1 MEKRHVDEEL
11 EAIKTDLLKMAIMV
25 EEAIHLSIQAL
36 TQQDA
41 RMASQVIAH
50 DQQVDEM
57 ENIIEERIIDALA
70 LYQPFAGDLRFM
82 TTAMHINTE
91 LERIADLTVNISQ
104 RVLELS
110 EQPLLKPLIDIPK
123 LAGQAKFMVRAA
135 IDSFVKHDEKM
146 ALDVILSDKQA
157 NQLRTLVIQELI
169 YDYMVK
175 DTSTVTRAVPLLLLT
190 RDLER
195 ICDHAAAIAED
206 VIYMVQARVVKH
218 KRDVL
223 DMKSDDLRER

>member
-1 MEKRHVDEEL
+1 MDRHLDEEL
-11 EAIKTDLLKMAIMV
+11 EAIKTDLLKMAVMV

-36 TQQDA
+36 IKQDA
-41 RMASQVIAH
+41 RMASRIIAQ
-50 DQQVDEM
+50 DKEIDEM
-57 ENIIEERIIDALA
+57 ENRIEERIIDALA
-70 LYQPFAGDLRFM
+70 LFQPFAGDLRFM

-110 EQPLLKPLIDIPK
+110 DQPILKPLIDIPR
-123 LAGQAKFMVRAA
+123 LGAQAKFMVRSA

-146 ALDVILSDKQA
+146 ALDVIMADKTA

-175 DTSTVTRAVPLLLLT
+175 DSATVTRAVPLLLLT

-206 VIYMVQARVVKH
+206 VIYMVQARMVKH
-218 KRDVL
+218 KRDVFDVNSEEL
-223 DMKSDDLRER
+223 NN

>member
-1 MEKRHVDEEL
+1 MDRHLDEEL

-41 RMASQVIAH
+41 RMASQVITN
-50 DQQVDEM
+50 DQRIDEM
-57 ENIIEERIIDALA
+57 ENTIEERIIDALA
-70 LYQPFAGDLRFM
+70 LYQPCAGDLRFM

-123 LAGQAKFMVRAA
+123 LAAQAKHMVRAT
-135 IDSFVKHDEKM
+135 IDSFVKHDEKI
-146 ALDVILSDKQA
+146 ALEVILSDKEA
-157 NQLRTLVIQELI
+157 NQLRTLVVQELI
-169 YDYMVK
+169 YDFMVK
-175 DTSTVTRAVPLLLLT
+175 DSRTVTRAVPLLLLT

-218 KRDVL
+218 KRQGLNIGNKDYNI
-223 DMKSDDLRER
+223 